1 MAAVAPMDMEES
13 KHDPT
18 SIPLKCILCPKQP
31 IFSDVSHLLTH
42 CSSKSHL
49 SHRFKTELRSD
60 HDDTAREVM
69 QQYLRWED
77 NSGIRALLTERLNAK
92 ENKKP
97 ARRGRPAGTANR
109 PKAFQNRDDLV
120 KNEPTGEQLDH
131 APVLAHWITDP
142 NNASLQFHN
151 LRHGHAYADP
161 PGFQTPVM
169 KRSRSDFPGPDT
181 PDNNNNLLAGKY
193 ARWPSETATSD
204 SILPSSEVTSEI
216 TEFDDDDESSKL
228 KGVRYPGMGLFDS
241 ANEQQKRKRN
251 QRKDESVLKMM
262 EEASMTIKNTEVIYT
277 ENWEKQRERDVYQSP
292 SIYEGSPDRELEE
305 ADNRKKKRNRRASNV
320 TNAKPRG
327 GRASA
332 RNKTAAK
339 TKTTQEET
347 MSIEQD
353 EGISQISGHSH
364 GSMDS
369 YDVFHDPPQRSPH
382 HTGSPMG
389 SFFELRH
396 RPALKPLPSNG
407 HLPSNGQLGSSAP
420 KPLNGSQL
428 SYFPSRESM
437 SNNYSGLPSNNLSNS
452 GLPSNGF
459 FSSQQLPTY
468 SGMNPLSLSGRP
480 SYMQSFNYN
489 GYGSESPRAPNTSA
503 FQPINQMARSM
514 STTMSTA
521 MPYPSSY
528 ASPYPADP
536 TLERPPSDFDV

>member
-1 MAAVAPMDMEES
+1 MAAVAPMDMEET
-13 KHDPT
+13 KYDPT
-18 SIPLKCILCPKQP
+18 SILLKCTLCPKQP

-60 HDDTAREVM
+60 HDDAAREIM
-69 QQYLRWED
+69 QQYLKWED

-97 ARRGRPAGTANR
+97 ARRGRPTGTANK

-120 KNEPTGEQLDH
+120 KNEPSGEPLDH
-131 APVLAHWITDP
+131 APVLTHWITDP

-151 LRHGHAYADP
+151 LRHGHAYVDS

-169 KRSRSDFPGPDT
+169 RRSRSDFAAPDT
-181 PDNNNNLLAGKY
+181 PDNSHNMFAGKY

-228 KGVRYPGMGLFDS
+228 KGIRYPGMGLFDS

-262 EEASMTIKNTEVIYT
+262 EEASTTIEQKEIIYS
-277 ENWEKQRERDVYQSP
+277 EDWKFQRERDVYASP
-292 SIYEGSPDRELEE
+292 SIYESSPDRELEE
-305 ADNRKKKRNRRASNV
+305 ADNHKKKRNRRASTL
-320 TNAKPRG
+320 TNGKPRAT
-327 GRASA
+327 RASA

-339 TKTTQEET
+339 VKSTREEIK
-347 MSIEQD
+347 SIDQD

-396 RPALKPLPSNG
+396 RPALKALSSNG
-407 HLPSNGQLGSSAP
+407 PLPSNGQLGPSAP

-428 SYFPSRESM
+428 PYFSSRESM
-437 SNNYSGLPSNNLSNS
+437 STSYSSLPSNNLSNS
-452 GLPSNGF
+452 GLPNNGF
-459 FSSQQLPTY
+459 FSSQQHTGY
-468 SGMNPLSLSGRP
+468 SGLNPLSLSGRP
-480 SYMQSFNYN
+480 SYMQSFNYS

-503 FQPINQMARSM
+503 FQPINQMVRSM
-514 STTMSTA
+514 STA
-521 MPYPSSY
+521 IPYSSSY